1 MIRIVLENLFFFL
14 LPTLAYVTY
23 IAYRRNDWPGLWRVL
38 REAPLVPLF
47 VTGALLM
54 IATLMVFSTASGHRP
69 GDAYTP
75 PSYHDGQVI
84 PGHGANDEKK

>member
-1 MIRIVLENLFFFL
+1 VQ
-14 LPTLAYVTY
+14 
-23 IAYRRNDWPGLWRVL
+23 
-38 REAPLVPLF
+38 LF

-75 PSYHDGQVI
+75 PSYHDGKVI
-84 PGHGANDEKK
+84 PGHGANEEKK